1 MILKKK
7 IISIFSNFKNTVS
20 IDRYKRYR
28 NKVNAIIRRQ
38 KNAAYK
44 QFFCNNNC

>member
-1 MILKKK
+1 MLLKKNK
-7 IISIFSNFKNTVS
+7 YYRDYLTLKNTVS

-38 KNAAYK
+38 KNATYK
-44 QFFCNNNC
+44 QFFL